1 MSLPSVPVNLS
12 PVEKFREYLSSRP
25 TPQRFTGQ
33 QKELVEYI
41 FSRHDHFDTDQ
52 LLAELKEADLGISR
66 ATVYRTLSKL
76 VDAGMLRR
84 LEVGTRVFFEHDYG
98 YPAHDH
104 LVCESCGK
112 MIEFQ
117 HPSIESIIQDM
128 GERHGFQVAGHSFLI
143 RGTCQECIR
152 TRTAHRR
159 LTLI

>member
-41 FSRHDHFDTDQ
+41 FARHDHFDTDQ

-159 LTLI
+159 LDLI